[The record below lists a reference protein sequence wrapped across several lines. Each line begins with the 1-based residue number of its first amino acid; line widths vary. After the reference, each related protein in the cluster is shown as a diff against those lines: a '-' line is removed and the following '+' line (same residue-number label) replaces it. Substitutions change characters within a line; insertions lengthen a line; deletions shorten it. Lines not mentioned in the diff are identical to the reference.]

1 MIKYGHK
8 KVANELLCQPA
19 ANIPKTSN
27 RVDCGGCV
35 ARVAVLGHQF
45 RTCAQVCEGH
55 QRAGRS
61 RPFGR
66 DQARH
71 SAAPAAATAQEF
83 AAPAAFLCAP
93 RGHSGG
99 CAYTGECH
107 CRCVQHAA
115 TCGTAISLASAD
127 ECTSSTSSTSSAS
140 SAAGGHSR
148 CDQCC
153 EL

>member
-1 MIKYGHK
+1 MIKQLKTLVLAIGL
-8 KVANELLCQPA
+8 VAGLSLASASFAAKPKEAAPA
-19 ANIPKTSN
+19 AAP
-27 RVDCGGCV
+27 
-35 ARVAVLGHQF
+35 AA
-45 RTCAQVCEGH
+45 
-55 QRAGRS
+55 
-61 RPFGR
+61 
-66 DQARH
+66 
-71 SAAPAAATAQEF
+71 AAPAPEAAAPVAPPAPAAAAATAQEF

-127 ECTSSTSSTSSAS
+127 ECTSSTSSAS

-148 CDQCC
+148 CDQCF